1 MTSPCLTVA
10 IAFHDDEAH
19 LGAAIRSV
27 LAQTERD
34 FELLLIDDGSSD
46 RSVAVARSF
55 LGDRRVQLFADGRR
69 RHLGARLNEALSRA
83 RGALFARM
91 DGDDVCHP
99 TRLARQ
105 LVRLEA
111 DPALSAI
118 GSWAALVD
126 ENEAAFGVIEASTRA
141 VTAHSLLTRG
151 LIPHATMVARTA
163 WLRERGYDEAI
174 AHAED
179 RDLWCRVGL
188 SSSVGVID
196 EVLYV
201 VRVLTRQRT
210 FLPDYLNGQRDLRRI
225 LLRYGPR
232 FVGRVETARLVA
244 SSLAKAS
251 AMRVAHAVGEAERVV
266 RRRGRDV
273 TDAEHDRVRE
283 AFAAALQTP

>member
-118 GSWAALVD
+118 G
-126 ENEAAFGVIEASTRA
+126 
-141 VTAHSLLTRG
+141 
-151 LIPHATMVARTA
+151 
-163 WLRERGYDEAI
+163 
-174 AHAED
+174 
-179 RDLWCRVGL
+179 
-188 SSSVGVID
+188 
-196 EVLYV
+196 
-201 VRVLTRQRT
+201 
-210 FLPDYLNGQRDLRRI
+210 
-225 LLRYGPR
+225 
-232 FVGRVETARLVA
+232 
-244 SSLAKAS
+244 
-251 AMRVAHAVGEAERVV
+251 
-266 RRRGRDV
+266 
-273 TDAEHDRVRE
+273 
-283 AFAAALQTP
+283 